1 MKRNNCQSIKTL
13 PFHVRNY
20 RYQQK
25 ELPDSMASLIG
36 IYRDGKYFAV
46 EGAHIL
52 MVLKTVNKGKQSFPV
67 KSVLS

>member
-1 MKRNNCQSIKTL
+1 MKRNNCKSIKTL
-13 PFHVRNY
+13 PFPVLNY

-36 IYRDGKYFAV
+36 SYRDGKYFAV

-52 MVLKTVNKGKQSFPV
+52 RMLKSVNKEKQSFPA

>member
-1 MKRNNCQSIKTL
+1 MKRNNCKSIKTL

-46 EGAHIL
+46 EGQHTL
-52 MVLKTVNKGKQSFPV
+52 MALKKINEEKQSFPA